1 MMRQMGSNEY
11 GEIPPNIAPD
21 LAMTDGNAPKG
32 QYINVNINNYGT
44 LDYNQGLGLQPQDL
58 SDKKQENTAKKYQ
71 QIYSSALHEM
81 REFARK

>member
-21 LAMTDGNAPKG
+21 LAITDGNAPKG
-32 QYINVNINNYGT
+32 QYINVNINNYGN
-44 LDYNQGLGLQPQDL
+44 LDYNQGLGLQPVDL